1 MATLLQFDLSETLA
15 EVLAEPRFDSP
26 SESWWDRFVERG
38 LAEVARLFGA
48 LIEAV
53 GGPVVAAFLALGV
66 VGALALVV
74 AVRLAGRRASV
85 VEERI
90 ALDRLLETG
99 ADPDAFLEGAEEA
112 SRRGEYAKA
121 VRLRFVGGV
130 LDLGRRGIVQYEPG
144 LTNAG
149 IADQMGDETF
159 DRLAEQFDAVA
170 YGNADAGQ
178 AADTQSRDDWRH
190 LRSPV

>member
-1 MATLLQFDLSETLA
+1 MTGVLQFDLSETLDQ
-15 EVLAEPRFDSP
+15 VLSESRFDSP
-26 SESWWDRFVERG
+26 SETWWDRFLERF
-38 LAEVARLFGA
+38 LAEAARLLGA

-66 VGALALVV
+66 VGALALFV

-90 ALDRLLETG
+90 ALERLLETG
-99 ADPDAFLEGAEEA
+99 ADPDAFLEEAEEA
-112 SRRGEYAKA
+112 SRRGEYARA

-130 LDLGRRGIVQYEPG
+130 LDLGRRGIVSYEPG

-149 IADQMGDETF
+149 IADQMNDVAF

-170 YGNADAGQ
+170 YGNADVGQ
-178 AADTQSRDDWRH
+178 VADVRSRDDWRQ
-190 LRSPV
+190 LRSPL

>member
-15 EVLAEPRFDSP
+15 EVLSEPRFDSP
-26 SESWWDRFVERG
+26 SESWWDRLVERG

-66 VGALALVV
+66 VGALALFV
-74 AVRLAGRRASV
+74 AVRLAGKRASV

-99 ADPDAFLEGAEEA
+99 ADPDAFLERAEEA

-149 IADQMGDETF
+149 IADQIDDETF

-178 AADTQSRDDWRH
+178 AADTRSRDDWRH
-190 LRSPV
+190 LRSLV